1 MSPHTDNDAASTAP
15 ASTAPGETMRE
26 RTVFATDLRLT
37 ELAFGAAS
45 LGNLYTE
52 TSDDDA
58 AAAVSQAWASGIRYF
73 DTAPHYGLGLSERR
87 LGAAL
92 ARFPRGEL
100 VISSKVGR
108 LIVPNENPTEW
119 DDQGFAVPGTFRREW
134 DFSYDGVMRS
144 VEASLERLG
153 TDYLDILYL
162 HDPDISGIDDAIGT
176 GAAALT
182 RLRDEGVVTAV
193 GIGSNSAEAVATAFR
208 ETDIDLAMLAGRY
221 TLLEQDGADE
231 VFEAAGERSIVAV
244 GVFNSGLLSRPRPA
258 PGAMYNYEPAPQSV
272 LERANRLADVAEA
285 HGATLPQAAMA
296 FPLRSPRVASIP
308 IGMRTAQHVL
318 DNVALYEQAP
328 AHSLWA
334 GLRDAGLLG

>member
-1 MSPHTDNDAASTAP
+1 
-15 ASTAPGETMRE
+15 MRTTQIAGTSV
-26 RTVFATDLRLT
+26 TVS
-37 ELAFGAAS
+37 EVAFGGAS
-45 LGNLYTE
+45 LGNLYRE
-52 TSDDDA
+52 TSEADG
-58 AAAVSQAWASGIRYF
+58 AAAVAQAWRSGIRYF

-92 ARFPRGEL
+92 AEYPREQL
-100 VISSKVGR
+100 VISTKVGR
-108 LIVPNENPTEW
+108 LIVPNERPTEF
-119 DDQGFAVPGTFRREW
+119 DTEGFAVPGDLRRQW
-134 DFSYDGVMRS
+134 DFSRDGVLRS
-144 VEASLERLG
+144 VEASLTRLG
-153 TDYLDILYL
+153 TDYIDILYL

-176 GAAALT
+176 GAAALS
-182 RLRDEGVVTAV
+182 RLRDEGVVSAV

-221 TLLEQDGADE
+221 TLLEQEGADA
-231 VFEAAGERSIVAV
+231 VFEAAGERSVVAV
-244 GVFNSGLLSRPRPA
+244 GIFNSGLLSRPRPA
-258 PGAMYNYEPAPQSV
+258 PGAMYNYEPAPDSV

-318 DNVALYEQAP
+318 DNVALYDQAP